1 MARAKRALSREPA
14 GRASGEIATA
24 RRAKRARWPILAGTA
39 ELQEASPVRILIVG
53 AGSTG
58 GYFGARLMQAGRDVT
73 FLVRPERA
81 AALRETGLQVVSPLG
96 NFSVAP
102 RLVLAGELDK
112 PFDIVLV
119 TVKAFGLPA
128 AIEDFAAAV
137 GPDTLILP
145 VLNGMKH
152 IDDLQ
157 ARFGAERVVGGV
169 CRVSTQLDAQ
179 GRILHLSPLHEL
191 VYGELGG
198 SHSARVEALHAFMS
212 DAGFDTRLSMR
223 IVQELWNK
231 WILLATLG
239 GICVLARGTVGEIAA
254 SDGGADFVRAFL
266 AEAVAVA
273 AAADH
278 APSLPV
284 VDGTLALLTTA
295 GSPLT
300 SSMYRDLMAG
310 DRVEVDQVL
319 GDLRAR
325 ARRANVAAP
334 LISAAFIQLDVY
346 QRRRDAR

>member
-1 MARAKRALSREPA
+1 
-14 GRASGEIATA
+14 
-24 RRAKRARWPILAGTA
+24 
-39 ELQEASPVRILIVG
+39 VRILIVG

-73 FLVRPERA
+73 FLVRPARA
-81 AALRETGLQVVSPLG
+81 AVLRETGLQIVSPLG
-96 NFSVAP
+96 DFGVTP
-102 RLVLAGELDK
+102 KLVLASDLKET
-112 PFDIVLV
+112 FDIVLV
-119 TVKAFGLPA
+119 TVKAFGLAA

-137 GPDTLILP
+137 GPGTSILT

-152 IDDLQ
+152 VDDLQ

-179 GRILHLSPLHEL
+179 GRILHLSTMHEL
-191 VYGELGG
+191 IYGELDG
-198 SHSARVEALHAFMS
+198 SRSTRIEALHAFLS
-212 DAGFDTRLSMR
+212 DAGFTAQVSTHIAQD
-223 IVQELWNK
+223 LWNK

-239 GICVLARGTVGEIAA
+239 GICSLARGTVGEIAA
-254 SDGGADFVRAFL
+254 TDGGGDFVRDFL

-273 AAADH
+273 TAAGF
-278 APSLPV
+278 APSRQA
-284 VDGTLALLTTA
+284 VDFTLGVLTAA

-310 DRVEVDQVL
+310 ERVEVDQIL

-325 ARRANVAAP
+325 ARRANLATP
-334 LISAAFIQLDVY
+334 LVSAAFIQLSAY

>member
-1 MARAKRALSREPA
+1 M
-14 GRASGEIATA
+14 
-24 RRAKRARWPILAGTA
+24 
-39 ELQEASPVRILIVG
+39 RILIVG

-73 FLVRPERA
+73 FLVRPARA

-96 NFSVAP
+96 DFGVTP
-102 RLVLAGELDK
+102 KLVLASDLKET
-112 PFDIVLV
+112 FDIVLV
-119 TVKAFGLPA
+119 TVKAFGLAA

-137 GPDTLILP
+137 GPGTLILT

-152 IDDLQ
+152 VDDLQ
-157 ARFGAERVVGGV
+157 ARFGADRVVGGV

-179 GRILHLSPLHEL
+179 GRILHLSPMHEL
-191 VYGELGG
+191 IYGELDG
-198 SHSARVEALHAFMS
+198 SRSARIEALHAFLS
-212 DAGFDTRLSMR
+212 DAGFTTQLSTH
-223 IVQELWNK
+223 IAQDLWNK

-239 GICVLARGTVGEIAA
+239 GICSLARGTVGEIAA
-254 SDGGADFVRAFL
+254 TDGGDDFVRGFL

-273 AAADH
+273 TAAGF
-278 APSLPV
+278 APSQQA
-284 VDGTLALLTTA
+284 VDFTLGVLTAA

-310 DRVEVDQVL
+310 DRVEVDQIL

-325 ARRANVAAP
+325 ARRANLATP
-334 LISAAFIQLDVY
+334 LVSAAFIQLSAY